1 VTGKLFDMQGIPA
14 YRIAFRHA
22 GVAFPACTSYGTVG
36 PPARIA
42 PGQASYD
49 YLWFGSISNVF
60 FMKQK
65 TDEQYQC
72 QWGFVTEI
80 N

>member
-1 VTGKLFDMQGIPA
+1 VPAFAEMLREGRRFGTQAWLFLLSPCLS
-14 YRIAFRHA
+14 RAFSRQ
-22 GVAFPACTSYGTVG
+22 
-36 PPARIA
+36 IM
-42 PGQASYD
+42 PGQASHD
-49 YLWFGSISNVF
+49 YSWFGSINNIF

-65 TDEQYQC
+65 TYEQYQC